1 MFFQRKN
8 SKKVKEADGSSPKKD
23 KSSRG
28 KNDFF
33 DRTKGGLGALAGSL
47 KSAKNG

>member
-8 SKKVKEADGSSPKKD
+8 SKKGRDTDGSSPKKD

-28 KNDFF
+28 KNELL
-33 DRTKGGLGALAGSL
+33 GGLGALAGSL

>member
-1 MFFQRKN
+1 MFFQRRN
-8 SKKVKEADGSSPKKD
+8 SKKVKDTDGSSPKKD
-23 KSSRG
+23 KDGRG

-33 DRTKGGLGALAGSL
+33 DRAKGAFTGSL

>member
-8 SKKVKEADGSSPKKD
+8 SKKVKETDGPSPKKD
-23 KSSRG
+23 KGSRG

-33 DRTKGGLGALAGSL
+33 GLGALGGSL